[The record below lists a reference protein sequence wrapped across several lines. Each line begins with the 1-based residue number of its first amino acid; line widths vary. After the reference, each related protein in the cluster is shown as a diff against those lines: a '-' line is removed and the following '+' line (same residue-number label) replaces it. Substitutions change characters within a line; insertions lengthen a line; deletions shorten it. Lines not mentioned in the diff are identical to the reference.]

1 MMALPHILGAAPTM
15 LSATRDRLVLQCCY
29 EAGLPVAITM
39 AGGYAPK
46 IEDSVDI
53 HFQTVRIAAEFQKM
67 N

>member
-1 MMALPHILGAAPTM
+1 
-15 LSATRDRLVLQCCY
+15 
-29 EAGLPVAITM
+29 M